1 MCYDDITCVAKGER
15 YQQELLG
22 NTMEIVMMS
31 TITTRQNSKTHVCP
45 MVAHAK
51 LRISPDVSCFDQLE
65 LRVLWEDLVCALICA
80 NELARMVSRC
90 DVYLALNT

>member
-1 MCYDDITCVAKGER
+1 
-15 YQQELLG
+15 
-22 NTMEIVMMS
+22 
-31 TITTRQNSKTHVCP
+31 